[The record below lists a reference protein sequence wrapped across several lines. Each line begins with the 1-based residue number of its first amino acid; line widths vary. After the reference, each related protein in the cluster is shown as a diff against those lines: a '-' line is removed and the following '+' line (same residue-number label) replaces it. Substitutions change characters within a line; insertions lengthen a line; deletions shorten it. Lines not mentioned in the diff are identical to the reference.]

1 MNIGTIVEADM
12 MRLKVGNKFLGS
24 IEEWF
29 IAGLTPGDTFI
40 FAGKKLK
47 FEKVVGNIA
56 FAKVT
61 NLDHQKIP
69 SYNGGNLPFQHICLQ
84 QLENYLKLD
93 LNQLK
98 FQKKSKNGLCYK
110 ESFQFIRKK

>member
-1 MNIGTIVEADM
+1 MKKATLTKMTDGTQDDYNTIVEADM

-40 FAGKKLK
+40 FGGKKLR

-69 SYNGGNLPFQHICLQ
+69 SYNGGNLPLSTHLSSTVRKLF
-84 QLENYLKLD
+84 ETGLK
-93 LNQLK
+93 
-98 FQKKSKNGLCYK
+98 SI
-110 ESFQFIRKK
+110 EVP